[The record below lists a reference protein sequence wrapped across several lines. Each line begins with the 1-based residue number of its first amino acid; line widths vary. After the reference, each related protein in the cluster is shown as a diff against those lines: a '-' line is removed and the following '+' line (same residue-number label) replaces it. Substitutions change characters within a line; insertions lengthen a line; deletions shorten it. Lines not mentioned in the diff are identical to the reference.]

1 MKLGTFKLGDR
12 VFCGVIQDD
21 RVLELEPLTG
31 LLSRAFRMR
40 AGSLRDFLTNISD
53 FSELAALLFT
63 ATVKGHRL
71 NDLQTLSP
79 IADPPKVICIGLNYR
94 DHAEESQMA
103 VPEEPVFFNKF
114 TTSLI
119 GDGQAI
125 ILPPVSRQVDYE
137 AELAVVIGTAGKR
150 IPLEQ
155 AMDHVAGYTILN
167 DVSARDLQFRGGQW
181 IKGKALD
188 TFAPLGPW
196 IVTADEI
203 SDPHQLP
210 VKLWLNGQLM
220 QDSDTRQLIFNIP
233 QLIHYL
239 SQLFTLEPGDIIATG
254 TPPGVGFARKPPVFL
269 KDGDKVRIEID
280 GIGTLNNPVVQE
292 G

>member
-1 MKLGTFKLGDR
+1 MKLGTFKRDSR
-12 VFCGVIQDD
+12 VFCGVIQDQ
-21 RVLELEPLTG
+21 RVIELEPL
-31 LLSRAFRMR
+31 LPLISPAFEIQ
-40 AGSLRDFLTNISD
+40 AGSLKSFLSHCSD
-53 FSELAALLFT
+53 FSKLAALL
-63 ATVKGHRL
+63 AHSALKDHPL
-71 NDLQTLSP
+71 HELQVLAP
-79 IADPPKVICIGLNYR
+79 IVDPPKVICIGLNYR
-94 DHAEESQMA
+94 DHAVESQMA

-119 GDGQAI
+119 GEGQAI
-125 ILPPVSRQVDYE
+125 RLPPVSKQVDYE

-150 IPLEQ
+150 IPIER

-203 SDPHQLP
+203 ADPHRLP
-210 VKLWLNGQLM
+210 VKLWLNDRLM
-220 QDSDTRQLIFNIP
+220 QESNTDQLIFNVP

-269 KDGDKVRIEID
+269 KDGDRVRIEIG
-280 GIGTLNNPVVQE
+280 GIGALNNPVVQE
-292 G
+292 E